1 MPAGSEFQRKMRKED
16 DRLVRALERIAR
28 ALEKLIDIQEVR
40 RSMWKSS
47 EKKEVVGMDREER

>member
-1 MPAGSEFQRKMRKED
+1 MRKED

>member
-1 MPAGSEFQRKMRKED
+1 MPAGSEFQRKMHKDD

-40 RSMWKSS
+40 RSMWKSG
-47 EKKEVVGMDREER
+47 EKKEVVSIDHEER